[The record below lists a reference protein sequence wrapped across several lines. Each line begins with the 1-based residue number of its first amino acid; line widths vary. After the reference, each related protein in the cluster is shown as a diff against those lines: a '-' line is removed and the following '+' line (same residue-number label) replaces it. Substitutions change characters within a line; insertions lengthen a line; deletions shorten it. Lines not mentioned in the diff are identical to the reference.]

1 MGVVLSK
8 LLIIINREQNQMSN
22 PSKILA
28 AAVGAAF
35 LTMAGCASQGSGT
48 ATPENLPNNC
58 AVVAAQNSC
67 KNVATCKKSSS
78 TSTHH
83 SKKHHKTAA
92 EKTTT
97 TTVETSTD
105 EAK

>member
-1 MGVVLSK
+1 
-8 LLIIINREQNQMSN
+8 MSN

-35 LTMAGCASQGSGT
+35 LTMAGCASQGSGA

-58 AVVAAQNSC
+58 AAVAAQNSC
-67 KNVATCKKSSS
+67 KNVASCKKSSC
-78 TSTHH
+78 TSRHRAN
-83 SKKHHKTAA
+83 KHHRTAA

-105 EAK
+105 EAR

>member
-1 MGVVLSK
+1 
-8 LLIIINREQNQMSN
+8 MSN

-35 LTMAGCASQGSGT
+35 LTMAGCASQGSGA
-48 ATPENLPNNC
+48 ATPANLPNNC
-58 AVVAAQNSC
+58 AVVAAENSC
-67 KNVATCKKSSS
+67 KNNVTCKKSSC
-78 TSTHH
+78 HG
-83 SKKHHKTAA
+83 KKHHRTAA

-105 EAK
+105 EAR